1 MLRQIFFK
9 KIVSIQI
16 IIIMM
21 VAIGLGVGCEDKA
34 QEEFGI
40 NKDKKL
46 VKVILAQNPVPHS
59 TLTIVAKK
67 KGFFKEQGLDVQV
80 KEFTTGKLCFDAML
94 GGGAN
99 FSTVADTPI
108 VYAGFSNQPVY
119 LIATIESSP
128 LSVKILARKDK
139 GVEVPADLKGKM
151 LGTFK
156 GGSAEYFLAKF
167 LIKNGMTMD
176 DSKIVY
182 MRPPELVA
190 AIIRGD
196 LAAISMWEP
205 HIYNA
210 KKAIG
215 ENTITFTGE
224 DIYTETFNIAVM
236 KEFAENNGKTVD
248 KFLKALSKA
257 ENFVKQHEN
266 ETKQILID
274 SISIDQEV
282 LDNIW
287 PNFRFDLVLE
297 QSLIDQLSNGAKY
310 AIESGAVPP
319 DSKIPNYNDMF
330 EPRFLHHIEQ
340 HVDIKN

>member
-1 MLRQIFFK
+1 MRRQIFFK

-16 IIIMM
+16 IIMM
-21 VAIGLGVGCEDKA
+21 VAIGLGVGCKDKA

-67 KGFFKEQGLDVQV
+67 KGFFREQGLDVEV

-139 GVEVPADLKGKM
+139 RVEVPADLKGKM

-210 KKAIG
+210 RKAIG

-297 QSLIDQLSNGAKY
+297 QSLVDQLRNGAMY
-310 AIESGAVPP
+310 ALESGAVPEGNVIP
-319 DSKIPNYNDMF
+319 DYSKIFYPKY
-330 EPRFLHHIEQ
+330 LKA
-340 HVDIKN
+340 IKQNKVNF